1 MNPAL
6 AAIALVTI
14 GGGVLAVSA
23 RDARATVLGVLI
35 VLLGAPL
42 IATPWPDPLS
52 ILARIAAT
60 LLAVRLI
67 SIGLRGELTVAGSRI
82 GWPAEALLAVAAA
95 VVGYGSHGLGAA
107 GLGAAEAQA
116 TGFALIVLA
125 AAPLLV
131 GRDAVRLAIGALLLL
146 VAATLIRVGLGPRPT
161 EAEQLV
167 TALLTIALGGAMAV
181 IVLAARAAGG
191 LDAIDAVDGD
201 AQRRPPDA
209 HRPSDRP
216 PAAGQRRPRAATRRP
231 AAGPRVRQPRSQ
243 PGAEPRVEPGG
254 EPGVEPGGEPG
265 SGTGRGQEA

>member
-35 VLLGAPL
+35 VLLDAPL

-67 SIGLRGELTVAGSRI
+67 SIGLRGELIVAGSRI

-116 TGFALIVLA
+116 TGFALVVLA

-167 TALLTIALGGAMAV
+167 TALLTIALGGAIAV

-191 LDAIDAVDGD
+191 LDAIDAIDGD

-209 HRPSDRP
+209 HRPSERTP
-216 PAAGQRRPRAATRRP
+216 RRPRAATRRP

-243 PGAEPRVEPGG
+243 PGG
-254 EPGVEPGGEPG
+254 EPGAEPGGEPG
-265 SGTGRGQEA
+265 SGSGRGRDA